1 MREGVGFENQNKTQ
15 KTYPLKRII
24 SKSLKLVVSF
34 VILDEQE
41 VFSDLEKYTLNSI
54 EKRLYHVL

>member
-15 KTYPLKRII
+15 KPYPLKRII
-24 SKSLKLVVSF
+24 SKSLKLVVSH

>member
-15 KTYPLKRII
+15 KPYPLKRII
-24 SKSLKLVVSF
+24 SKSLKLVVR

-41 VFSDLEKYTLNSI
+41 VFSDLEKYTLSSI
-54 EKRLYHVL
+54 EKRLYRVL